1 MDTRGVLKVT
11 LNGNR
16 PGASGKVVSRVLGK
30 HKAMGEQ
37 RKKEF
42 REQHDAQAAC
52 DSRCNTAAPHPI
64 QGR

>member
-1 MDTRGVLKVT
+1 MVT
-11 LNGNR
+11 DQGLLVR
-16 PGASGKVVSRVLGK
+16 WSGDLGK

-52 DSRCNTAAPHPI
+52 DSGCNTAAPHPI
-64 QGR
+64 QDR